1 MNDSTQAFIN
11 ECLEG
16 AILQAVN
23 EDGILPDTDLKEDD
37 ARHHVGERA
46 FVNMMDTFENLHT
59 LTHAQDA
66 PIGDYMANTR
76 GDYPTLRTNS
86 YRACRIENS
95 APLTCPLSPWDTRP

>member
-1 MNDSTQAFIN
+1 MDDAPQDFIN
-11 ECLEG
+11 EGLEG

-23 EDGILPDTDLKEDD
+23 EDGISPDTDLMEDD
-37 ARHHVGERA
+37 ALHHIGERT

-59 LTHAQDA
+59 FTHAQDA

-86 YRACRIENS
+86 YRACRIENL